1 MVSLAIVPCFQSEVV
16 RPTCRRRESASS
28 PLAVRFEPATSAR
41 ESNRGHLRFARARPY
56 IPGMDDIQY
65 WTKVLKDAERALDAA
80 TTRSALN
87 AAAKRLMLA
96 QAARSRRPGSPVALT
111 GADG

>member
-1 MVSLAIVPCFQSEVV
+1 
-16 RPTCRRRESASS
+16 
-28 PLAVRFEPATSAR
+28 
-41 ESNRGHLRFARARPY
+41 
-56 IPGMDDIQY
+56 MDDIQY